1 MKIDLPTAE
10 NPVVVIH
17 GDCLEVL
24 PHIPAGVVDAV
35 VTDPPYGVDFQGK
48 NTKHTHRDGSGY
60 SSGVDDAEI
69 GPRVVSEC
77 LKRYGRAAVFAPA
90 RNAFDYPKP
99 VEIGSVFCPS
109 GAGLGR
115 WGFIGTHPIL
125 YYGKCPYLESGK
137 GHRPNS
143 MRSFATS
150 EENGHPCPK
159 PVEWM
164 RFLVAKASLPSQT
177 ILDPF
182 AGSGTTAVA
191 AILEGRRCI
200 LIEKDA
206 RYVEI
211 CRQRVAKALCEDKGN
226 LFKGVAQGDLFAD

>member
-1 MKIDLPTAE
+1 MAPKAE
-10 NPVVVIH
+10 QLNDSITLYE

-24 PHIPAGVVDAV
+24 PTLTGVDAV
-35 VTDPPYGVDFQGK
+35 VTDPPYGVEFQGK
-48 NTKHTHRDGSGY
+48 NTKHTHRNSEGYASGI
-60 SSGVDDAEI
+60 DDPTI

-77 LKRYGRAAVFAPA
+77 VRLFERVLVTAPA

-125 YYGKCPYLESGK
+125 YYGKCPYLAKGM

-143 MRSFATS
+143 FQSFANS
-150 EENGHPCPK
+150 DKVDHPCPK
-159 PVEWM
+159 PVAWM
-164 RFLVAKASLPSQT
+164 QWLIRKATTELGQT

-182 AGSGTTAVA
+182 AGSGTTGIA
-191 AILEGRRCI
+191 ALMEGRKAI

-206 RYVEI
+206 KYCDVIRRRVERYE
-211 CRQRVAKALCEDKGN
+211 CQQPGSLFRQEMALC
-226 LFKGVAQGDLFAD
+226 